1 MIVLASLDRR
11 NRRMMLWLAALP
23 IALMLLGLFAFKPFY
38 RLWCNLTGTGY
49 RPNNTS
55 QVLGSVGTGRFVQ
68 VFFQAQ
74 VFDGLPLKFHAD
86 RQQDRVEV
94 GRDGMATFYL
104 ENPTDQPIRI
114 RPIHQVSPINAA
126 KSFGMKVCFCFN
138 DQDIEPYGKRE
149 FPVVY
154 TFASDLDA
162 RIEST
167 TLCYSLFRIGD
178 GIAPSADMQR
188 IEAEVKAHGAIVGS
202 GAGAKP

>member
-1 MIVLASLDRR
+1 VIAPAPLDRR
-11 NRRMMLWLAALP
+11 NRQMMLWLAAIPL
-23 IALMLLGLFAFKPFY
+23 ALMLLGLFAFRPLYK
-38 RLWCNLTGTGY
+38 LWCDITGTGY
-49 RPNNTS
+49 RPNNAD

-74 VFDGLPLKFHAD
+74 VFDGLPLIFYAD
-86 RQQDRVEV
+86 RKRDRVEV

-104 ENPTDQPIRI
+104 ENPTDQMIRI

-138 DQDIEPYGKRE
+138 DQDIEPFGKRE

-154 TFASDLDA
+154 TFSADLDA
-162 RIEST
+162 RVESI
-167 TLCYSLFRIGD
+167 TLCYSLFRIGE
-178 GIAPSADMQR
+178 GVAPSADMQR

-202 GAGAKP
+202 GSGAKP